1 MFSRL
6 ACWAAILAAILAAP
20 PVLGRQL
27 QLPWPTAAELKILN
41 ALDSPAQMEFIDTP
55 LSDVIEYLKDMH
67 AIEIQLDQ
75 RTLDDVG
82 IGTDTP
88 ITRSIAGVKLRSAL
102 RLLLADLDMTYIVRD
117 EVLLI
122 TTRESARAPENMMV
136 RLYPVA
142 ALVGDGEEMKTNV
155 ARLVQAVTALPGP
168 WRVAEGRDVGEGL
181 KPAPGPPIIADD
193 GTSGAIAVAMIAGQP
208 VLVVRQSYAM
218 HERVLELL
226 ESLETLTDPEVAA
239 ALAAEVEAS
248 RAALRAMPA
257 KPQSPQ
263 APAPPLPNA
272 DPFAAPPAEGSAAED
287 PFGQPPDAKP
297 AAKPPETGE
306 DPFGSA
312 DGT

>member
-41 ALDSPAQMEFIDTP
+41 ALDSTTQMEFIDTP
-55 LSDVIEYLKDMH
+55 LSEVIEYLKDMH

-88 ITRSIAGVKLRSAL
+88 ITRSIAGIKLRSAL

-122 TTRESARAPENMMV
+122 TTRESARAPENMIV

-155 ARLVQAVTALPGP
+155 ARLVQAVTVLPGP
-168 WRVAEGRDVGEGL
+168 WRVADGCEVAAG
-181 KPAPGPPIIADD
+181 PSTAPRPPILADD

-218 HERVLELL
+218 HARVLELL
-226 ESLETLTDPEVAA
+226 ASLETLTDPEVTA

-248 RAALRAMPA
+248 RAALRAKPA
-257 KPQSPQ
+257 KPQTPPSQ
-263 APAPPLPNA
+263 APPPPSD
-272 DPFAAPPAEGSAAED
+272 DPFAAPPEGAAED
-287 PFGQPPDAKP
+287 PFAPPPDEKP
-297 AAKPPETGE
+297 AAKPPETGD
-306 DPFGSA
+306 DPFGAA

>member
-1 MFSRL
+1 MLSRF

-41 ALDSPAQMEFIDTP
+41 ALDSPTQMEFVDTP

-88 ITRSIAGVKLRSAL
+88 ITRSIAGIKLRSAL

-142 ALVGDGEEMKTNV
+142 AIVGDGEEMKTDL
-155 ARLVQAVTALPGP
+155 ARLVQAVTVLPGP
-168 WRVAEGRDVGEGL
+168 WRVADGSEVAAGPR
-181 KPAPGPPIIADD
+181 PAPGPPIVADD

-208 VLVVRQSYAM
+208 VLVVRQS
-218 HERVLELL
+218 
-226 ESLETLTDPEVAA
+226 
-239 ALAAEVEAS
+239 
-248 RAALRAMPA
+248 
-257 KPQSPQ
+257 
-263 APAPPLPNA
+263 
-272 DPFAAPPAEGSAAED
+272 FA
-287 PFGQPPDAKP
+287 
-297 AAKPPETGE
+297 
-306 DPFGSA
+306 
-312 DGT
+312 